1 MKKFIILLLS
11 VAMIATFSFP
21 AYATSSKTDK
31 VQPIEQYQVSEYDY
45 ITELQSKSSSELLA
59 CGYSAEDIS
68 YIRNFSLDTALLE
81 RARLSDS
88 ELIGR
93 GYTSEQ
99 IALLRAYE
107 NGASL
112 DSNQLRNALAT
123 FSGSLVFNAPEEG
136 YPRTTRMSISF
147 IWNWS
152 NLPLYIKDDIVAC
165 GFAGVNT
172 SNMACSMKPVQSNT
186 SCTIR
191 YYGFDGQAMYTTY
204 PSVQYPIF
212 NSFVRC
218 SFPMIMHDGISENWA
233 KGGTFKVTIEEVV
246 RADQLTC
253 GVFAFGYGHK
263 VIVNDS
269 VSVGIS
275 IDGNGTVAG
284 SVSLTFSEGL
294 DPMYYKNIL
303 YYSNGQHEIFN
314 GI

>member
-1 MKKFIILLLS
+1 MKKLMLLLLS
-11 VAMIATFSFP
+11 AAIIATFSLP
-21 AYATSSKTDK
+21 AYASSSTATEI
-31 VQPIEQYQVSEYDY
+31 QPIERYEVSEYDY
-45 ITELQSKSSSELLA
+45 IVDLQAKSSRELMSL
-59 CGYSAEDIS
+59 GYSSEDIS
-68 YIRNFSLDTALLE
+68 YIRSFSLETALLE
-81 RARLSDS
+81 RAQLSDT

-93 GYTSEQ
+93 GYTAEQ
-99 IALLRAYE
+99 IALLRAYK

-112 DSNQLRNALAT
+112 NSAQLRNALAT

-152 NLPLYIKDDIVAC
+152 NLPLYTKDDIVAC

-172 SNMACSMKPVQSNT
+172 SNMACSMKPVQSST
-186 SCTIR
+186 SCTVR

-284 SVSLTFSEGL
+284 SVALTFSEGL